1 MEFKELKENK
11 TEDLQKMLKAEREKS
26 RALRFS
32 INSKQE
38 KNVRKMRSVKKTISQ
53 ILTLLNIKKED
64 TK

>member
-11 TEDLQKMLKAEREKS
+11 VEDLQKTLQSEREKV

-32 INSKQE
+32 VNSKQE
-38 KNVRKMRSVKKTISQ
+38 KNVRKMRQARKIIAQVLTI
-53 ILTLLNIKKED
+53 LNIKKED

>member
-1 MEFKELKENK
+1 MEFKELKESK

-26 RALRFS
+26 RVLRFS

-38 KNVRKMRSVKKTISQ
+38 KNVRKMRSTKKIISQ
-53 ILTLLNIKKED
+53 ILTILNIKKED

>member
-11 TEDLQKMLKAEREKS
+11 IEDLQKMLKAEREKS

-38 KNVRKMRSVKKTISQ
+38 KNVRKMRSAKKTISQ
-53 ILTLLNIKKED
+53 ILTILNIKKED